1 MRIYIHT
8 TFMNVIGFLLMSTVP
23 CILLFFLLLSPVA
36 ASTSVNI
43 FPPGSTPYGLAY
55 PEHIENYWKW
65 ALGIPAKENPI
76 NDQTGEACATGQ
88 SNTNSSVF
96 YLTFNNGGVSERVCK
111 MPAGKALFIPVMQV
125 EISDKDI
132 PGAKPEDLKAETKR
146 DQDSVNSL
154 YLQINDKVYNYEDLI
169 KYRTATDI
177 FDVDYAD
184 NGIFGIVEGGP
195 TKAHADGFYI
205 ITEPLQKGNYTVH
218 YKSSLSCLDPN
229 CAEPNFAQDIK
240 NIVIA
245 E

>member
-1 MRIYIHT
+1 MNLFIY
-8 TFMNVIGFLLMSTVP
+8 
-23 CILLFFLLLSPVA
+23 FLLLSLSSIFLFSLILSPIA

-43 FPPGSTPYGLAY
+43 FPPESKPYGLTY

-65 ALGIPAKENPI
+65 ALEIPAKENPI
-76 NDQTGEACATGQ
+76 NDQTGEGCATGQ

-96 YLTFNNGGVSERVCK
+96 YLTFNNGGVSERTCK
-111 MPAGKALFIPVMQV
+111 VPAGKALFIPVMQV

-154 YLQINDKVYNYEDLI
+154 YLKINDKEYSYNDLL

-177 FDVDYAD
+177 FDVNYAN

-229 CAEPNFAQDIK
+229 CAEPNFAEDIK
-240 NIVIA
+240 NNIIV